1 MEEKL
6 FGFRGAIVP
15 SSVVKNLT
23 EEWEQHGISFNI
35 KEGVFEV
42 RFSSESDEE
51 RARDLANLFV
61 NAWSFQQGTK
71 LSVEFNHSWKPK
83 SNGGSFHSLVIQDTV
98 KFSDRLTIV
107 NSVIT
112 TAKARIIKKSDSASF
127 VANRSM
133 VEKCLNDKNL
143 KRALEFYSNEVVDDE
158 RPLYGIYKALEELT
172 EKLKNKGMDGRDAL
186 AKLAGK
192 NKKYVDEVMETT
204 QHQRHAITVARKLLS
219 EQECRSRA
227 KVLLD
232 SYAKAYEKEK

>member
-133 VEKCLNDKNL
+133 VEKWLNDKNL
-143 KRALEFYSNEVVDDE
+143 KRALEFYSN
-158 RPLYGIYKALEELT
+158 
-172 EKLKNKGMDGRDAL
+172 
-186 AKLAGK
+186 
-192 NKKYVDEVMETT
+192 
-204 QHQRHAITVARKLLS
+204 
-219 EQECRSRA
+219 
-227 KVLLD
+227 
-232 SYAKAYEKEK
+232 